1 MLIHPTAEHR
11 ATLNFYCVTCRVV
24 ICRDCT
30 VVAHQQ
36 GDNHTVLDTPDALS
50 ALRTQVVAH
59 LRHYTVLASL
69 HATLTRVYHKYF
81 SMVCYLDM
89 VPIGLFTGSFTSAF
103 TSVEMLLQLS
113 ISTLRMVIPL

>member
-1 MLIHPTAEHR
+1 MMIHPTAEHR

-36 GDNHTVLDTPDALS
+36 GDNHRVLDTPDALS
-50 ALRTQVVAH
+50 TLRTQVVTH

-69 HATLTRVYHKYF
+69 HASLTRVYHKYF
-81 SMVCYLDM
+81 SMVRYLHM
-89 VPIGLFTGSFTSAF
+89 VPIGLFTVSFTSAF
-103 TSVEMLLQLS
+103 TGVKLLMRLC
-113 ISTLRMVIPL
+113 IST